1 MKLEKWALIAE
12 IAGGVAVVFSL
23 VYVGLQ
29 VAQNTQAIRINTV
42 QQSLSWILSES
53 EHLLLNEDLRET
65 MSVEDPTTLS
75 PTDRLQY
82 DIQQLTVLR
91 TFEYQYFLYDEGQ
104 LDEGM
109 WSGLRQR
116 MVDFGSDESLRIM
129 WDERKTWFNPRFR
142 EFMEGEIFIAEAN

>member
-23 VYVGLQ
+23 VYVGFQ

-65 MSVEDPTTLS
+65 MSVEDLTTLS
-75 PTDRLQY
+75 PTERLQY
-82 DIQQLTVLR
+82 DIQQLTVVR

>member
-23 VYVGLQ
+23 VYVGFQ

-65 MSVEDPTTLS
+65 MSVEDLTTLS